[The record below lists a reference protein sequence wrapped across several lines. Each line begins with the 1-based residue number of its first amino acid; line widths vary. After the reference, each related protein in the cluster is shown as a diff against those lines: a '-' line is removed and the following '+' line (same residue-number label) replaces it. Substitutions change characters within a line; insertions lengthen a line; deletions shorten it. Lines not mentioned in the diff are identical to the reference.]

1 MKRIK
6 ATVEI
11 EFLVDDDV
19 TINQLEMDQVDVIHS
34 KGMVSYE
41 IRFGKSEQAGWTVW
55 DEVEAGGTKLIK
67 FEELTTN
74 LTSYK
79 IPKGQE

>member
-19 TINQLEMDQVDVIHS
+19 TIDQLEMEERDHYPS
-34 KGMVSYE
+34 KGMICYDL
-41 IRFGKSEQAGWTVW
+41 RFGKSEQAGWSVW
-55 DEVEAGGTKLIK
+55 DEVEASGTKLIK
-67 FEELTTN
+67 FEELSTN